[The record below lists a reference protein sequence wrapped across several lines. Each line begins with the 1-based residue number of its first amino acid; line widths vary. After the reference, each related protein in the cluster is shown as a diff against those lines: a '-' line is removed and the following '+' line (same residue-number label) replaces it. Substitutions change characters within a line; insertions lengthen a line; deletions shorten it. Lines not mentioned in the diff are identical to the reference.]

1 MIKFSCMDIISV
13 SRKGGYSMAFKVG
26 VGRSNFAALR
36 RAGNYYVDKTELMY
50 ELVEETDNEVTL
62 FTRPRRF
69 GKTLM
74 VSMMENF
81 FDIRKDSRKLFEGL
95 QITRHRTFC
104 ENWLNQYPVLF
115 ISLKDIEA
123 ETFQDAYAMLKVRLA
138 DVCKEY
144 DDLKNNMRV
153 NPFDAEIF
161 VRLEAQTCNLADV
174 KNALKTIMR
183 MMYAVYGKEVILLI
197 DEYDVPLAKASEKD
211 TAVNQFYSSMLDVM
225 RGMMGTALK
234 DNEYLKF
241 AVITGCLRIAKE
253 SFFTGT
259 NNFAPYSVL
268 DEDFSQYFGF
278 SEREVSELLSAANCE
293 EKADV
298 IKEWYDGYVFGNSY
312 VYCPWDVMN
321 YIAALT
327 KRKNA
332 KPKNY
337 WKNTSHNEILL
348 SFVTRTDFFVSRKF
362 EILMNGGTIVQ
373 TITDE
378 LTYDTLH
385 SSEEHL
391 WSVLLMTGYLTKS
404 GAGEEGETVRLKIPN
419 REIASIF
426 EDTVVAYFKNTLDH
440 SVQQSMMEAFWNG
453 DENNASRILS
463 DLLWKTISYHD
474 YHEDYYHAFLAGV
487 FVGFGYE
494 VESNKEKG
502 PGRPD
507 LLLLDQ
513 KNRRAIII
521 EAKRSEKES
530 QLETD
535 CSKAVSQITA
545 MKYADGLYGYEQIL
559 CYGIA
564 FFQKRAMV
572 KTGTL

>member
-391 WSVLLMTGYLTKS
+391 WSVMLMTGYLTKS

>member
-1 MIKFSCMDIISV
+1 MDKISA

-26 VGRSNFAALR
+26 VGKSNFAALR

-104 ENWLNQYPVLF
+104 ENWLNQYPVLL

-144 DDLKNNMRV
+144 DDLKNNVRV

-241 AVITGCLRIAKE
+241 AIITGCLRIAKE

-502 PGRPD
+502 LSRSD

>member
-1 MIKFSCMDIISV
+1 
-13 SRKGGYSMAFKVG
+13 MAFKVG

>member
-1 MIKFSCMDIISV
+1 MDIISV

-312 VYCPWDVMN
+312 VYFPWDVMN

-391 WSVLLMTGYLTKS
+391 WSVMLMTGYLTKS

>member
-50 ELVEETDNEVTL
+50 ELVKETDNEVTL

-474 YHEDYYHAFLAGV
+474 YHEDYYHTFLAGV